1 MQVSVISFT
10 KNGLELS
17 KKIEKAFGDWQIK
30 LYTKYKIEG
39 LENSSSISYVSQG
52 ISEWAGEQ
60 MGQKNALVFIGACG
74 IAVRAIASYVKDK
87 LQDSPVLVMD
97 EQGNYV
103 IPLLSGHIGG
113 ANDIANILAERL
125 QATPVITTA
134 TDVNRRFAVD
144 LFAQKNGLK
153 IVNKDGIAKISSK
166 ILDGKT
172 ITVAIEEGH
181 WDGVGIVP
189 EQIEIV
195 DLDSEIEKDIVIK
208 TENEMDK
215 AELILQPKE
224 YIIGIGC
231 KRGKEEDKLIR
242 WIQKSLEE
250 AGIFMEQIYA
260 LASIDRKKDEEG
272 LLRISQRE
280 RIPFYTYSAEEL
292 ERVTGNLHESEFVKK
307 TVGVSNVCERAALY
321 ACGDGGRL
329 VYEKH
334 AEDGMTIAIAKRKW
348 SVEFDEI

>member
-10 KNGLELS
+10 KNGLEFS
-17 KKIEKAFGDWQIK
+17 KIIEKAFEEWQIK
-30 LYTKYKIEG
+30 LYTKYKIEEQ
-39 LENSSSISYVSQG
+39 ENSLSIDYVSQG

-60 MGQKNALVFIGACG
+60 MRQKNAIVFIGACG

-87 LQDSPVLVMD
+87 FQDSPVLVID
-97 EQGNYV
+97 EKGKYV

-113 ANDIANILAERL
+113 ANEIANIFAERL
-125 QATPVITTA
+125 QAIPVITTA
-134 TDVNRRFAVD
+134 TDVNQKFAVD
-144 LFAQKNGLK
+144 LFAKKNGFR
-153 IVNKDGIAKISSK
+153 IINRDRIAKISSK

-172 ITVAIEEGH
+172 ITIAVEEGH
-181 WDGVGIVP
+181 WDRAGRVP

-195 DLDSEIEKDIVIK
+195 DFDSEIEKDIVIK
-208 TENEMDK
+208 AENEIDK
-215 AELILQPKE
+215 AALILQPKE

-231 KRGKEEDKLIR
+231 KRGKEEDKLMH
-242 WIQKSLEE
+242 WIQNSLEE
-250 AGIFMEQIYA
+250 AGIFMEQVYA
-260 LASIDRKKDEEG
+260 LASIDRKKDEEA

-280 RIPFYTYSAEEL
+280 HIPFYTYSAEEL
-292 ERVTGNLHESEFVKK
+292 ERVRGNLHESEFVKT

-329 VYEKH
+329 VYGKH

-348 SVEFDEI
+348 SVAFDES

>member
-231 KRGKEEDKLIR
+231 KRGKEEDKQGYFMTKGNKIR
-242 WIQKSLEE
+242 AHEFHYYDSTNNGE
-250 AGIFMEQIYA
+250 ACMA
-260 LASIDRKKDEEG
+260 TK
-272 LLRISQRE
+272 
-280 RIPFYTYSAEEL
+280 P
-292 ERVTGNLHESEFVKK
+292 VTGKQYPCIMTGKNFRWGFPHLYYPSNPTFARHFVEEVVAYKKK
-307 TVGVSNVCERAALY
+307 T
-321 ACGDGGRL
+321 
-329 VYEKH
+329 EK
-334 AEDGMTIAIAKRKW
+334 R
-348 SVEFDEI
+348 